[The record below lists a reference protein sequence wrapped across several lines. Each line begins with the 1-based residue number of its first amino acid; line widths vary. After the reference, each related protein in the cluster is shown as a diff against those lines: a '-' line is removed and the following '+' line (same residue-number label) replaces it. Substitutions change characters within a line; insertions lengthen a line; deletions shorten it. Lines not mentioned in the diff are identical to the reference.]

1 MKFIDDFVSYNKE
14 FTGCPE
20 IFVRWAG
27 LYALS
32 AVASQKHIIRRGN
45 WDVRPNLWILILGNS
60 SSFKSAGLSSAR
72 KILHEAV
79 PQVLASQEY
88 SHEAFIEDV
97 AQNPH
102 RVFFYDEAESYWK
115 MLAQKYNAPMM
126 SAMMSLYGNVPIQR
140 RIKGRDGKGET
151 HTITE
156 SYVCWAGASTPYQ
169 IAAHLNGSTTD
180 LLSGMLPR
188 FIMVPYFGK
197 ETYIEEPPGD
207 DSMKRRALVD
217 QLRHLY
223 DTDPREYKYTA
234 AALEMKHDWLKRFMK
249 RMAGAELLMTAFY
262 KKMRDEHIHKIA
274 MLSAF
279 ERESSEMDTVDVEN
293 AIEFLWPVEKEWATL
308 VERLTEKEWDRDA
321 KRVAEF
327 IKERRECSRTDI
339 VRGVRGIKAQKLSA
353 ILDGFVQDNQAHIKK
368 GGELGRP
375 TTLITWIDLAST

>member
-1 MKFIDDFVSYNKE
+1 MKFIEDFVDYNKD
-14 FTGCPE
+14 FTGCPD

-32 AVASQKHIIRRGN
+32 AVANHKHIIRRGN
-45 WDVRPNLWILILGNS
+45 WDVRPNIWILLLGNS

-72 KILHEAV
+72 KLLHEAV
-79 PQVLASQEY
+79 PHILASQEY

-97 AQNPH
+97 AMNPH

-197 ETYIEEPPGD
+197 ENYIEEPPGD
-207 DSMKRRALVD
+207 NLSKRAVLVH
-217 QLRHLY
+217 HLE
-223 DTDPREYKYTA
+223 DLFKSPIREYTYTP
-234 AALEMKHDWLKRFMK
+234 AALKIKHDWLNRFTK
-249 RMAGAELLMTAFY
+249 RMDKAELLMMAFY

-274 MLSAF
+274 MISAF
-279 ERESSEMDTVDVEN
+279 ERQSSEMDAVDVDN

-327 IKERRECSRTDI
+327 LKDRRCVTRSDI
-339 VRGVRGIKAQKLSA
+339 IRGCRGIKAQKLSA
-353 ILDGFVQDNQAHIKK
+353 ILDGFGQDNQVKIKQT
-368 GGELGRP
+368 GDADRP
-375 TTLITWIDLAST
+375 TTTITWLDHSA